1 MCIYIMIKEDYVWCL
16 LFVKFNVNEFVM
28 SLCRGCKVYYSCYY
42 INMYLVVKI
51 EEVFNSWLFGLVI
64 DC

>member
-1 MCIYIMIKEDYVWCL
+1 MFWCL

-51 EEVFNSWLFGLVI
+51 EEVFNIWLFGLVI